1 MAERCFS
8 LFSRVMQYFPFFKR
22 LVSTS
27 MASTMLGWQIFSLHH
42 YLLQVL
48 HLVTHPVEETEHDT

>member
-1 MAERCFS
+1 
-8 LFSRVMQYFPFFKR
+8 MQYFPFFKR